1 MYLYQ
6 NPVWKTVD
14 RKQWLNP
21 KGMDIYSG
29 NHAAHVGLHYAGQ
42 GKTEVHANNVS
53 GRSTWQH
60 LPNENQA
67 GDESYS
73 LTKEDTAKA
82 LLRRRNSQK
91 EVSRVVFVPTSKRS
105 LPMDDKIRVN
115 TLHMME
121 VLNKAYTMTTKESPQ
136 KILTM
141 T

>member
-1 MYLYQ
+1 
-6 NPVWKTVD
+6 
-14 RKQWLNP
+14 
-21 KGMDIYSG
+21 MDIYSG
-29 NHAAHVGLHYAGQ
+29 NHSAHVGLHYAGQ
-42 GKTEVHANNVS
+42 GKTDIHANSVA
-53 GRSTWQH
+53 GRSTWEH

-67 GDESYS
+67 GDEPYS

-91 EVSRVVFVPTSKRS
+91 EVSRVVFIPTSKRS

-121 VLNKAYTMTTKESPQ
+121 VLDKAYTMNTKESPQ

-141 T
+141 TQN